1 MPTRVGL
8 IGATG
13 SIGRQALDII
23 GRFPEHFQLV
33 GAVAGSRVEALER
46 ALRPFPAAR
55 RVVIAPDTP
64 PPPGMAVGA
73 EEAAELAGAPDL
85 DVVVVGG
92 GGAGAL
98 LPTLAACR
106 AGHLIAL
113 ATKEVLVMA
122 GELVTAEA
130 SAHGARIVPVD
141 SEHSALWQCLRG
153 EDPATVSR
161 LILTASGGA
170 LRDWPLEHLDRVSAE
185 QALRHPNW
193 RMGPKV
199 TVDTAT
205 MVNKGL
211 EVIEAHFLFQVP
223 YDRIEVV
230 LHPQSTVHSAVEFC
244 DGAVVAQLG
253 VPDMRLPIALAM
265 SDGRRLPGVVAGLQ
279 LAQVGSLEFQ
289 EVDQRR
295 FPALAVVRRAG
306 VRGGAVPAVLN
317 AANEVAVAAFLQ
329 GRIGFLE
336 IASLIESVTEAF
348 RPEPSPGLEQLLA
361 ADAWGREQAEARIR
375 DSEPA
380 PLPAAGA

>member
-122 GELVTAEA
+122 GELVTAQA

-141 SEHSALWQCLRG
+141 
-153 EDPATVSR
+153 
-161 LILTASGGA
+161 
-170 LRDWPLEHLDRVSAE
+170 
-185 QALRHPNW
+185 
-193 RMGPKV
+193 
-199 TVDTAT
+199 
-205 MVNKGL
+205 
-211 EVIEAHFLFQVP
+211 
-223 YDRIEVV
+223 
-230 LHPQSTVHSAVEFC
+230 
-244 DGAVVAQLG
+244 
-253 VPDMRLPIALAM
+253 
-265 SDGRRLPGVVAGLQ
+265 
-279 LAQVGSLEFQ
+279 
-289 EVDQRR
+289 
-295 FPALAVVRRAG
+295 
-306 VRGGAVPAVLN
+306 
-317 AANEVAVAAFLQ
+317 
-329 GRIGFLE
+329 
-336 IASLIESVTEAF
+336 
-348 RPEPSPGLEQLLA
+348 
-361 ADAWGREQAEARIR
+361 
-375 DSEPA
+375 
-380 PLPAAGA
+380 